1 MTLTFASSWT
11 GSLLVDLLLIV
22 AVATA
27 VTVLVFYRR
36 PAVALSGTQH
46 FTLTTIRA
54 CAVAAVMALLLRPV
68 AVVQPA
74 ASREAVVPVLVDVS
88 RSMRIADADGQTRI
102 NRAKLIAQLDLLPAL
117 SKRYHAPVFAVG
129 DALTEVTADNLEAR
143 ARKSDLTGA
152 LAQVRD
158 HFKGQQIAGVVL
170 LSDGADT
177 GPPDSPHAGPQNNR
191 AIPVFAVGIGAAS
204 GLRDREVL
212 SITAGEQR
220 LMDASVDV
228 RVSVSSTGFGRT
240 PYEVRLI
247 ANGVVLE
254 TRRLTPAADGSPA
267 HVTFTVFPDPS
278 RDTVYT
284 AEIPAGSDETIAENN
299 ARSTLV
305 SAAGRKRRLLVIA
318 GAPGFEH
325 SFMTRAWSLDPG
337 LEVDSV
343 VRKGKNAEGRDT
355 FVIQAAHDR
364 TQSLAAGFPARREDL
379 YAYDALIVANV
390 EGSFFSHDQLAMLA
404 DFVGERGGGLL
415 VSGSRSLAQRGLI
428 GTALEPVL
436 PVELDERRGAV
447 ARASLGDIERTAPNQ
462 LAVTA
467 EGATHPIM
475 RLGASGEETRMR
487 WAALPSLAASTP
499 LGQPRPGAS
508 VLAVVAAP
516 DGGVFPAVAIQ
527 RYGRGRAMIFGGEA
541 SWRWRMLA
549 ASTDRSHELFWRQ
562 AARWLSQSSPD
573 PVGIVVPDGL
583 EPGDAAPIEIDA
595 RDGSF
600 APTPDAVVTASVSA
614 DTGGTQTVPVHHG
627 ESGER
632 FAAGFAPDHP
642 GLYRIHAD
650 ASRRS
655 TTLGSADRTIYV
667 GGSDREFAEPR
678 LNEGFL
684 RRLAVDSGGRYV
696 RASDASRVLS
706 WLEDSARRH
715 AEPER
720 RDIWD
725 RSWVLATLVLLL
737 CVEWT
742 LRRRWGLR

>member
-1 MTLTFASSWT
+1 VTITFASSLT
-11 GSLLVDLLLIV
+11 GSALVDLLLIV
-22 AVATA
+22 AVSTA

-36 PAVALSGTQH
+36 PAAALSARQH
-46 FTLTTIRA
+46 FTLTTVRV
-54 CAVAAVMALLLRPV
+54 CTVAMVLVLLLRPV

-74 ASREAVVPVLVDVS
+74 GSRDVVVPILVDVS
-88 RSMRIADADGQTRI
+88 RSMRIADAGGQMRI
-102 NRAKLIAQLDLLPAL
+102 ARAKSIAELDLIPVL
-117 SKRYHAPVFAVG
+117 SQRYRAPVFAVG
-129 DALTEVTADNLEAR
+129 DGLTETTTEALDAR
-143 ARKSDLTGA
+143 ARKSDLAGA

-158 HFKGQQIAGVVL
+158 RFEGQQIAGLVL

-177 GPPDSPHAGPQNNR
+177 GPRDSFRVVKQNDR

-220 LMDASVDV
+220 LADASVDV
-228 RVSVSSTGFGRT
+228 RVSASSAGFGRA
-240 PYEVRLI
+240 PYELRLL
-247 ANGVVLE
+247 ANGAVVE
-254 TRRLTPAADGSPA
+254 TRRVTPAADGSPSY
-267 HVTFTVFPDPS
+267 VTFTVFPDPS
-278 RDTVYT
+278 HDTVYS
-284 AEIPAGSDETIAENN
+284 AEIPATADETIHENN
-299 ARSTLV
+299 TRGTLV

-325 SFMTRAWSLDPG
+325 SFMTRAWSIDPG

-379 YAYDALIVANV
+379 YAYDALIVANM
-390 EGSFFSHDQLAMLA
+390 EGSFFTRDQLAMMA

-415 VSGSRSLAQRGLI
+415 VAGSRSLAQRGLI

-436 PVELDERRGAV
+436 PVELDDRRGAV
-447 ARASLGDIERTAPNQ
+447 TRASFGDIERMAPNQ

-475 RLGASGEETRMR
+475 RLGASGDETRMR
-487 WAALPSLAASTP
+487 WAALPALAASTP
-499 LGQPRPGAS
+499 LGQARPGAS
-508 VLAVVAAP
+508 VLAVVAEP

-541 SWRWRMLA
+541 SWRWRMLT

-562 AARWLSQSSPD
+562 AARWLSQSAPD
-573 PVGIVVPDGL
+573 PVSVAVPDGL

-595 RDGSF
+595 RDASF
-600 APTPDAVVTASVSA
+600 APAPDAVVAASVSK
-614 DTGGTQTVPVHHG
+614 DGSGGQTLPVHRAD
-627 ESGER
+627 SGGG
-632 FAAGFAPDHP
+632 FAATFAPERP

-650 ASRRS
+650 GSRHS
-655 TTLGSADRTIYV
+655 GALGSADRTVYV
-667 GGSDREFAEPR
+667 GGSDREFADPR

-684 RRLAVDSGGRYV
+684 RRMADDSGGRYV

-706 WLEDSARRH
+706 WLDDSAHQR

-725 RSWVLATLVLLL
+725 RSWVIAVLVFLL